1 MNKDT
6 VIIKTYIRD
15 ENSTNIE
22 DKEYIFNL
30 NDKIMD
36 IKNKILADTF
46 NNKYNSLDMTNITD
60 RVYKDFGKLFFDKGL
75 LPLTIDNYK
84 LSEFTI
90 GDRTFLFLVSG
101 KNTVKINDVKKDCK
115 FIQKIIKEDRKKDE
129 GFVFFD
135 DDFPPL
141 SSSKK

>member
-6 VIIKTYIRD
+6 VIIKTYILD
-15 ENSTNIE
+15 ENNTNIE
-22 DKEYIFNL
+22 DREYIFNL
-30 NDKIMD
+30 NDKIID
-36 IKNKILADTF
+36 IKNKILIDTF
-46 NNKYNSLDMTNITD
+46 NNKYNSLDMTNITE

-90 GDRTFLFLVSG
+90 GGRTFSFLVSG
-101 KNTVKINDVKKDCK
+101 KNIEKINDVKKECK
-115 FIQKIIKEDRKKDE
+115 FIQKIIKEDRKKND
-129 GFVFFD
+129 GFVFYD
-135 DDFPPL
+135 DDFPAL